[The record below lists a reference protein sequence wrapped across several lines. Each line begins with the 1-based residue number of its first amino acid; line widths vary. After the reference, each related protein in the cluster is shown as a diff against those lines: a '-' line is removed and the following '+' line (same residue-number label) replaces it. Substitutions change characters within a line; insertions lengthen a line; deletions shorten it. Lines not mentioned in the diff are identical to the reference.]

1 MFRGKGDGAP
11 FSRIPYL
18 PHGQSQSPHCVKQ
31 CDKPLLTYSGVSG
44 VVLGAR
50 DEAMDEN
57 PSGAGEINNFVSV
70 SIAGPLE
77 ESVLSSQGT
86 WLSLSHQMHQE
97 IGRGEPQRESRPAH
111 LTVQR
116 QSFCH
121 IHPAV
126 FKVSF
131 SAGQE
136 HPGI

>member
-1 MFRGKGDGAP
+1 M
-11 FSRIPYL
+11 
-18 PHGQSQSPHCVKQ
+18 
-31 CDKPLLTYSGVSG
+31 TYSGVSG

-50 DEAMDEN
+50 NEAMDEN

-111 LTVQR
+111 LTVRR

-121 IHPAV
+121 THPAV